1 MHGRKRVSKRT
12 HLIRFVDRDDNNVH
26 DVSIVEMPNQKD

>member
-1 MHGRKRVSKRT
+1 MRGRKRVSKRT

-26 DVSIVEMPNQKD
+26 DVSIVEMSNQKD